1 MSLFF
6 KHFGYFLFKAY
17 IKFMHEALM
26 IRRRYTINLD
36 NLPKDGEK
44 YFVVC
49 NHQNT
54 ANDPL
59 NIMFALPFRFRIS
72 ALARA
77 DVFDVHPLF
86 TRFLHWIGL
95 LPAFRLGWEG
105 GNGIEQNFKSF
116 DMVADRVLEGRPLIV
131 FPEAG
136 HTQGHYVDPFTTGVV
151 RMAFH
156 AAKKSGWQEDIKIL
170 PSAHHY
176 EDYFAVR
183 SDFVWTIGKAIPL
196 KPYYEEYQMHPNTV
210 LRKIKREMYA
220 EVSSLMLNEG
230 KEDYEEKDFLR
241 NSCLNGNR
249 TASAELPQRLE
260 QDKAF
265 IGNLIE
271 NKNYDRIMELSRT
284 LKAKEKEC
292 GVSDKTVERPSGYLM
307 TAFQSLLAICLLPL
321 WIVSLWP
328 HAICYKLPTLLLKS
342 DIMFTNSYRY
352 VVSVLLLYPLTAL
365 ITVVVGLCFGMWLEA
380 LLWIALWIPIGLFAW
395 WYYQFAIGIRE
406 NISYLLNRKQIN
418 EIQELRNE
426 IKNALKQ

>member
-1 MSLFF
+1 M
-6 KHFGYFLFKAY
+6 
-17 IKFMHEALM
+17 FMHEAMM
-26 IRRRYTINLD
+26 IRHRYTINID

-44 YFVVC
+44 YFIVC

-77 DVFDVHPLF
+77 DVFDVNPLF

-95 LPAFRLGWEG
+95 LPAFRIGWEG

-116 DMVADRVLEGRPLIV
+116 DKVADRVLEGRPLIV

-183 SDFVWTIGKAIPL
+183 SDFVWTIGNPISL
-196 KPYYEEYQMHPNTV
+196 KPYYEEYQTHPNSV
-210 LRKIKREMYA
+210 LRKIKREMYSV
-220 EVSSLMLNEG
+220 VSSLMLNEG
-230 KEDYEEKDFLR
+230 KDEYKEKDFLR
-241 NSCLNGNR
+241 NSCLNPNR
-249 TASAELPQRLE
+249 TASARLPQRLE
-260 QDKAF
+260 QDKEF
-265 IGNLIE
+265 IHNLLE
-271 NKNYDRIMELSRT
+271 NKNYNRIIELSKI
-284 LKAKEKEC
+284 LIDKEKIC
-292 GVSDKTVERPSGYLM
+292 RVSDKTIERPLGYLM
-307 TAFQSLLAICLLPL
+307 TILHALLAICLFPL
-321 WIVSLWP
+321 WIFSLWP
-328 HAICYKLPTLLLKS
+328 HAICYKLPTSLLKS

-352 VVSVLLLYPLTAL
+352 VVSVLLLYPLATL
-365 ITVVVGLCFGMWLEA
+365 ITIALGMWLGMWLVA
-380 LLWIALWIPIGLFAW
+380 LIWIALWIPIGWFAW
-395 WYYQFAIGIRE
+395 WYYQYAICIMQ
-406 NISYLLNRKQIN
+406 NIFYLLNTEKIKD
-418 EIQELRNE
+418 IQENRNE
-426 IKNALKQ
+426 IRKLLNSHII